1 MSLIEVSLNTLVN
14 FTTTDP
20 DEIEIMNK
28 VNRDVLNNL
37 YNSSK
42 ENGSNDYYWLGGQIK
57 MDINDTITQCK
68 INEARKIG
76 EERFAKYGFYNSME
90 LASINY
96 SKMKLNN
103 LEEVF
108 NNHTE
113 ILRFRYKNELQN
125 KTHLNPDTINV
136 VLDFI

>member
-1 MSLIEVSLNTLVN
+1 MSLIEVSLNTLIN

-28 VNRDVLNNL
+28 ISRDVLNDL
-37 YNSSK
+37 YKSSK
-42 ENGSNDYYWLGGQIK
+42 EKWSYGYYWLGGQIK

-76 EERFAKYGFYNSME
+76 EDKFAKYGFVNSME
-90 LASINY
+90 LSSINY
-96 SKMKLNN
+96 SKTQLNN
-103 LEEVF
+103 IEEVF
-108 NNHTE
+108 NNHME
-113 ILRFRYKNELQN
+113 ILKFRYKNGLQN
-125 KTHLNPDTINV
+125 ETYLNPNTINV